1 MTGGG
6 RGARERERE
15 RALPAKTIVSQNHC
29 IRVIFFLHKN
39 TKVCNE
45 YMLRAAYFSQTCFG
59 LYFAAFCWYWTTL
72 ASTWPP

>member
-1 MTGGG
+1 MTGRG
-6 RGARERERE
+6 RGERERERE
-15 RALPAKTIVSQNHC
+15 SITSKDHNKSKPLYTGN
-29 IRVIFFLHKN
+29 FFLHKN
-39 TKVCNE
+39 TKVCKE